1 MKGMDK
7 IIGMR
12 MRGQN
17 PILVFVDTDD
27 ETGVLDR
34 WLNDTDP
41 ASTNVWV
48 EAKDN
53 PKTLDLRPLVGL
65 QVSITGRDADRVEAV
80 RQAVEAAGARRV
92 VGAVVAGRGWQTKVT
107 RFLDTA
113 GSAEWQA

>member
-7 IIGMR
+7 IIDMR

-41 ASTNVWV
+41 ASTNVWI
-48 EAKDN
+48 EGKDN
-53 PKTLDLRPLVGL
+53 PRTLDLRPLVGL
-65 QVSITGRDADRVEAV
+65 QVSITGRDADRVESV
-80 RQAVEAAGARRV
+80 RQAVEVAGARRV
-92 VGAVVAGRGWQTKVT
+92 VGAVVSGRGWQTKVT
-107 RFLDTA
+107 RFRDSA
-113 GSAEWQA
+113 GADAWQG